1 MRKLY
6 EINADI
12 EDCIFNGT
20 DPETG
25 EFLASD
31 ALEKLQMEWT
41 AKIEGVCLYIKDCR
55 AEAAAIDA
63 EMKEL
68 EKRKKRLTR
77 NADGAEGWV
86 EANLKGQKFST
97 ARVECSYRK
106 SEQTEVAEDFCEWA
120 YKQPTDMTD
129 FIIHKESDA
138 PNKPAIKKYLKA
150 GGTLYGCEIVTNT
163 NITIK

>member
-97 ARVECSYRK
+97 ARCECVFRK
-106 SEQTEVAEDFCEWA
+106 SLSVEVEEGFCEFA
-120 YKQPTDMTD
+120 EAFELEDLITVKRTVT
-129 FIIHKESDA
+129 
-138 PNKPAIKKYLKA
+138 PNKTAIKKLLKD
-150 GGTLYGCEIVTNT
+150 GGELEFCHLVEKQ
-163 NITIK
+163 NISIK